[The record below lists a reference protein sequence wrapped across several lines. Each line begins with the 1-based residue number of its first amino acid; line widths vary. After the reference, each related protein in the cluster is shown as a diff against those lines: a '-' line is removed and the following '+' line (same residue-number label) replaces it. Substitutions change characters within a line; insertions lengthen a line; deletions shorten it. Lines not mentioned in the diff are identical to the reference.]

1 MSQIISK
8 HLEIKEDFR
17 TIAYELKPTVDYLHD
32 YMISQLKTNGKDRSG
47 STPYSNKRN
56 RKKKNKPKR

>member
-1 MSQIISK
+1 M
-8 HLEIKEDFR
+8 EDFR